1 MIHRSILMLAL
12 SLVPSAALAGP
23 QAALAQTANV
33 GPVSVPAAATQ
44 QVEALT
50 LATGTSDVVS
60 VPRPYVELRV
70 ADPAIADVL
79 PVTPT
84 SIYVVGKATGATTVS
99 AYGADGTAVSLLRV
113 AVGADARG
121 LTAALADLLP
131 DETGI
136 TVRGARDSLVLSGVV
151 SDAARAAQAMALA
164 EAFAPGKTV
173 NMLGVAATQ
182 QVMLEVRF
190 SEMQRSAAKNLRASL
205 GLNTE
210 GGDVVAESGSVLGGG
225 VLDGSL
231 GDSLINP
238 LDAFGAVRVLS
249 GDVDLLL
256 DALEE
261 RGLVKTLAEPTL
273 VALSGDTASFLAG
286 GEFPIPV
293 AQSATSVGA
302 DGATGAGAISV
313 DFKEFGVGLSFT
325 PTVLG
330 DGLINLVVAPE
341 VSSIAPASSISINGL
356 AIPGLKTRRARTTV
370 ELRDGQTFA
379 IAGLIRSDY
388 EDTVRQLPWAGDLP
402 VIGALFRSTSF
413 QQDETELV
421 ITVTPRLVRAT
432 DLAPALPS
440 DGHQV
445 PSEAQL
451 FLGLPDPAMSLASPA
466 GALIP

>member
-1 MIHRSILMLAL
+1 MIHRLILTLAL
-12 SLVPSAALAGP
+12 SLSLPSQLSAW
-23 QAALAQTANV
+23 AQ
-33 GPVSVPAAATQ
+33 PAAVATATTPPSTAG
-44 QVEALT
+44 QVETLT
-50 LATGTSDVVS
+50 LSTGTSQVVS
-60 VPRPYVELRV
+60 VPRPYAELRV

-84 SIYVVGKATGATTVS
+84 TIYVVGKATGATTVS
-99 AYGADGTAVSLLRV
+99 AYSADGAAVSLLRV
-113 AVGADARG
+113 AVGADAQG
-121 LTAALADLLP
+121 LQAALADLMP
-131 DETGI
+131 GETGI
-136 TVRGARDSLVLSGVV
+136 TVRGARDSLVLSGIV
-151 SDAARAAQAMALA
+151 SDGARAAQAMALA
-164 EAFAPGKTV
+164 EAYAPGKTV
-173 NMLGVAATQ
+173 NLLGVAATQ

-231 GDSLINP
+231 GDSLLNP

-286 GEFPIPV
+286 GEFPIPI
-293 AQSATSVGA
+293 AQSATSVGS
-302 DGATGAGAISV
+302 DGSAGAGAISV

-388 EDTVRQLPWAGDLP
+388 EDAVRQLPWAGDLP

-413 QQDETELV
+413 QKDETELV

-432 DLAPALPS
+432 DLPPALPTDS
-440 DGHQV
+440 HRV

-451 FLGLPDPAMSLASPA
+451 FLGLSDPATTLANPA